1 MCHHWRNKVNLSL
14 TGIVLI
20 NFVGIGKLVF
30 LLYDRRQLDVISLFR
45 LEGVVYS
52 SIFQMWERSTL
63 KVRSDKLN
71 GSNRLLMLKGVVTLP
86 LCPLLS
92 GNVLV
97 SSFPLCWLQWFQ
109 PFWNRLPLGSQ
120 LTLVSRQKAGTG
132 NKRTQLTFSVASIL
146 S

>member
-52 SIFQMWERSTL
+52 SIF
-63 KVRSDKLN
+63 
-71 GSNRLLMLKGVVTLP
+71 
-86 LCPLLS
+86 
-92 GNVLV
+92 
-97 SSFPLCWLQWFQ
+97 
-109 PFWNRLPLGSQ
+109 
-120 LTLVSRQKAGTG
+120 
-132 NKRTQLTFSVASIL
+132 
-146 S
+146 